1 MRTSTGTSKSV
12 PKKTVKKAAKKTV
25 KKAVKKVAKKATV
38 KRVIDPK
45 AATNVAIPD
54 RQQNGTVEGLDL
66 GSDRKIYLTSNK
78 ERDDGSRSAA
88 INLGG
93 VTISGKAKSVRGK
106 WVFTKN
112 KELSPKATE
121 AWDERVEKL
130 KKAKAKAKKAAG
142 GSAGKSK

>member
-1 MRTSTGTSKSV
+1 MNTSTGTSKSV
-12 PKKTVKKAAKKTV
+12 PKKTVKKA
-25 KKAVKKVAKKATV
+25 VKKVAKKAVAKKVTV

-54 RQQNGTVEGLDL
+54 RHQNGTVEGLDL

-106 WVFTKN
+106 WIFTKN
-112 KELSPKATE
+112 KELSPKAST
-121 AWDERVEKL
+121 AWDERVKKL
-130 KKAKAKAKKAAG
+130 KDAKTKAKKAAG
-142 GSAGKSK
+142 GSVGKSK